1 MRAARGFVL
10 PAMLLAFAVVAALL
24 AVDVHRWGRALTA
37 GDAVYAATPQKASWA
52 SSSWLPADPA
62 ARLLAFSDDVEA
74 RRALQLYLATAHR
87 RGRLDNAV
95 DVAADRARTEAALA
109 AVAQGGDAP
118 RSAQARTLLGILTF
132 QDFARGGG
140 GGDAG
145 QAEAAVSYF
154 DAALR
159 SDPTSDAAR
168 FDLELALRALAARGV
183 RVGPGSGTATGA
195 TGRKGA
201 GGGLPGRGY

>member
-1 MRAARGFVL
+1 MKAARGFLL
-10 PAMLLAFAVVAALL
+10 PAVFLAVAVVAALL
-24 AVDVHRWGRALTA
+24 AVDVHRWGRTLTT
-37 GDAVYAATPQKASWA
+37 GDAVYTATPRKASWQT
-52 SSSWLPADPA
+52 STVLPADPA
-62 ARLLAFSDDVEA
+62 ARLLALSDDLAA
-74 RRALQLYLATAHR
+74 RRALQLFLATAHR
-87 RGRLDNAV
+87 RARLDNAV
-95 DVAADRARTEAALA
+95 DVAADRARTEAALT
-109 AVAQGGDAP
+109 AVAQGGDAR

-140 GGDAG
+140 GADAG

-154 DAALR
+154 DAAVR